1 MEIKETLRNFPL
13 LKDITDDDLDAL
25 IKLLKPEVF
34 EAESN
39 IITEGDMGDIMYIL
53 IDGVVDIIKTT
64 IFGDKFVCATLNSNY
79 HCMFGEM
86 ALLDKDKRSATVKA
100 KTKCETLS
108 IDSDSFNKY
117 CNVHPSAGVC
127 LLKFMNLNLV
137 RNIRTEND
145 NLKLV
150 YQALIEEIEE
160 N

>member
-1 MEIKETLRNFPL
+1 MDIKETLRNFPL
-13 LKDITDDDLDAL
+13 LKEINSNDLDDL
-25 IKLLKPEVF
+25 IKLLTPQTF

-64 IFGDKFVCATLNSNY
+64 IFGDKFVCATLNSSY

-86 ALLDKDKRSATVKA
+86 ALLDKDRRSATVKA

-108 IDSDSFNKY
+108 IDSTNFDLFCKT
-117 CNVHPSAGVC
+117 HPVAGVC
-127 LLKFMNLNLV
+127 LLKFMNINLV